1 MRKSFNSKNK
11 IRSTDSICLSKGRS
25 LNFFIISKVR
35 KLKRREEVIKK
46 EKHFEKVEEIKEDH
60 NKRYSKKTNN
70 TKRLFIILAPEKNP
84 RG

>member
-46 EKHFEKVEEIKEDH
+46 EKHFEKVEEIKEDQ
-60 NKRYSKKTNN
+60 NKRYSYKTNN
-70 TKRLFIILAPEKNP
+70 TKLFIILASEKNP